1 MIRTGTVIWLG
12 VVCVVGF
19 TMFKVKYDVQEL
31 EDQLAKVNREIAADQ
46 DAIHVLKAE
55 WSFLSQPNRL
65 TDLAKR
71 YLTLAPIG
79 TAQLGTLEQLQSLPM
94 RPGAAPAEAAAPVA
108 AASPAPPAAKPAATP
123 LAGSSTNLAQA
134 RMRTLR

>member
-1 MIRTGTVIWLG
+1 MIRPSTAVWLG

-31 EDQLAKVNREIAADQ
+31 EEQLARVNRETAVDQ

-55 WSFLSQPNRL
+55 WSFLAQPNRL
-65 TDLAKR
+65 AELAKR
-71 YLTLAPIG
+71 YLGLAPIG
-79 TAQLGTLEQLQSLPM
+79 TAQLGTVEQLATLPM

-108 AASPAPPAAKPAATP
+108 AASPAKPAPP

>member
-1 MIRTGTVIWLG
+1 MIRTGTAIWLG

-31 EDQLAKVNREIAADQ
+31 EEQLGRVSRAIATDQ

-71 YLTLAPIG
+71 HLELAPIG
-79 TAQLGTLEQLQSLPM
+79 TVQLGTLEQLQTLPM
-94 RPGAAPAEAAAPVA
+94 RPGAAPAEAVAPVA
-108 AASPAPPAAKPAATP
+108 TAAPALPAAKPAEP
-123 LAGSSTNLAQA
+123 SLAGSSTNLAQA
-134 RMRTLR
+134 KTRTLR